1 VSLGIDIMKQSR
13 RQREIDKLIA
23 DAKVQKKYPQMF
35 AVNPINFSIVLAFP
49 FVMNYYS
56 ISLWFKTTGI
66 AGRVMRLI
74 DLCAATGTQG
84 IYIDISGTNQIKTLY
99 N

>member
-1 VSLGIDIMKQSR
+1 VNVSLGIDIMKQSR

-56 ISLWFKTTGI
+56 ISLWFYVPAVLLFLTYMQVK
-66 AGRVMRLI
+66 
-74 DLCAATGTQG
+74 
-84 IYIDISGTNQIKTLY
+84 
-99 N
+99 